1 MHVVLQSAQ
10 ELPALETLPQ
20 SQHPPAQEDASLLPG
35 SPQSMQIDPEML
47 PEDARNCSAPLVEE
61 PH

>member
-20 SQHPPAQEDASLLPG
+20 PQHPPAQGYVSPSPG
-35 SPQSMQIDPEML
+35 SPQSMQMDPEML
-47 PEDARNCSAPLVEE
+47 PEDARDCSAPLVEE
-61 PH
+61 RH